1 MIDFRQRAWI
11 PEKMDD
17 LRLDDAELK
26 RALSDIGRVNRLLG
40 GDAASLSG
48 FRRYLGKNGSRPL
61 KVVDL
66 GCGDGAF
73 LRLLASRCR
82 SLGIKAEL
90 IGWDM
95 NPKSLQLA
103 RNASASFP
111 EIRYECRNVLDFPA
125 IPVNSH
131 VVCNLFLHHFSDQ
144 DIARL
149 INNWIEQGSLSIL
162 INDLHRHPLA
172 YYLFRLFGAIFM
184 RSGVARHDGA
194 ASIRRGFR
202 KGDLRRLLTAVPD
215 TKSSIKWRW
224 AFRWLCSIEPNEI
237 RHARG

>member
-1 MIDFRQRAWI
+1 MIDFRYRTSI

-17 LRLDDAELK
+17 LCLGERELK
-26 RALSDIGRVNRLLG
+26 EALADIRRVNRLLG

-48 FRRYLGKNGSRPL
+48 LRPHLAKTGPRPL

-73 LRLLASRCR
+73 LRVLASRCR
-82 SLGIKAEL
+82 SLDIKAEL

-111 EIRYECRNVLDFPA
+111 EIRYECRNVLDFPTL
-125 IPVNSH
+125 PVNSH

-149 INNWIEQGSLSIL
+149 ITNWIEQKSPSIL

-184 RSGVARHDGA
+184 KSGVARHDGA

-202 KGDLRRLLTAVPD
+202 KSDLRRLSADLPN
-215 TKSSIKWRW
+215 TKSSINWRW
-224 AFRWLCSIEPNEI
+224 AFRWLWRIEPNGE
-237 RHARG
+237 